1 MTVQASNVSSAISEP
16 ALMFNEL
23 TFRRTSMVRL
33 KHVAASAILS
43 AVIANPAFAQA
54 VIQEPGAYA
63 KNYPTADLAI
73 GAPLSSRMAI
83 NKKKVSQRSG
93 PRQSATASRA
103 SPIFRRPHLPGILC

>member
-1 MTVQASNVSSAISEP
+1 
-16 ALMFNEL
+16 
-23 TFRRTSMVRL
+23 MVRL

-83 NKKKVSQRSG
+83 NKKK
-93 PRQSATASRA
+93 
-103 SPIFRRPHLPGILC
+103 